1 MRNFSVRII
10 IIFFLGYK
18 KLCNVS
24 FFEIIMTKNNALKKY
39 ELLNNKC
46 DIFSLQLQ
54 SLELAKDV
62 EHLLSLRHK
71 HEKWNFF
78 TIAS

>member
-1 MRNFSVRII
+1 M
-10 IIFFLGYK
+10 IFVLGYK
-18 KLCNVS
+18 RNCNVS
-24 FFEIIMTKNNALKKY
+24 FFEIILTKNNALKKY
-39 ELLNNKC
+39 ELVNNKC